1 MAEQKLNQDGQPVA
15 GRPRTSGGGRRVAVL
30 LLLTAAVVLIAYAV
44 YASIGVTKAASAG
57 NLSTLYSTGSGPLVG
72 KRLPNFSLGSVAN
85 SSVTVNSSALQGH
98 PAIVNFFASWCIPCQ
113 KETPMLAKEAAAEGS
128 KVKFVGVDEGSVRS
142 SEIKFLQAKGVMY
155 PVAFDSTQ
163 SLRSTFELVGLPTT
177 VFVSPSG
184 RVVSEV
190 IGQLSQSSL
199 RRNVSLLLR
208 KSAQ

>member
-1 MAEQKLNQDGQPVA
+1 
-15 GRPRTSGGGRRVAVL
+15 
-30 LLLTAAVVLIAYAV
+30 
-44 YASIGVTKAASAG
+44 
-57 NLSTLYSTGSGPLVG
+57 
-72 KRLPNFSLGSVAN
+72 
-85 SSVTVNSSALQGH
+85 
-98 PAIVNFFASWCIPCQ
+98 
-113 KETPMLAKEAAAEGS
+113 MLAKEAAAEGS

-142 SEIKFLQAKGVMY
+142 SEIKFLQAKGVTY